1 MAVKINKLKPGTRL
15 PPRAWL
21 TVVLL
26 FFVGLLNYLDRNT
39 ITTMH
44 TSITEAIP
52 MSEKQFSLLTAVF
65 LWVYGLF
72 SPLAGYLA
80 DRFKRSTIIIISLFI
95 WSVVTWLTGH
105 ATTFNELVATRALMG
120 LSEACYIPA
129 ALALIS
135 DYHKGPTQSTA
146 TGIHMAGVFIGA
158 SLGFIGGWI
167 AQESTW
173 NHAFTIF
180 GMVGISYGVIV
191 AIFLKDAPKESS
203 LAEGPANKPVIKS
216 NFSRT
221 LRVLFTSR
229 SYYYMLAFWS
239 LLSIVSWLIAAWL
252 PTFYIQHFGQSQ
264 KDAGI
269 YATAYLYPASVTGLV
284 IGGILADKW
293 SKKNKRGRM
302 LVPAL
307 GLLVAAPA
315 VYFAGESSLIWIA
328 IALFML
334 FAVTKAFS
342 DTNMMPILSTIA
354 GPNIRATGYGILNLF
369 SCIVGG
375 LGIYAGGYL
384 RDAEISFGTIFKSAS
399 MLIPVCIILLL
410 LIRPKKQTIKINE
423 PVKESLQGVR

>member
-1 MAVKINKLKPGTRL
+1 MGKKYTERNADTKL

-21 TVVLL
+21 TVILL

-52 MSEKQFSLLTAVF
+52 MTEKQFSLLTAVF
-65 LWVYGLF
+65 LWVYGIF

-80 DRFKRSTIIIISLFI
+80 DRFQRSKIIIISLFI

-173 NHAFTIF
+173 NLAFSIF
-180 GMVGISYGVIV
+180 GVVGIAYGIIV
-191 AIFLKDAPKESS
+191 AIFLKDAPLEKQVQVDR
-203 LAEGPANKPVIKS
+203 LNKPVIKT
-216 NFSRT
+216 NFGRT
-221 LRVLFTSR
+221 LRALFTNR
-229 SYYYMLAFWS
+229 SYYYMLFFWS
-239 LLSIVSWLIAAWL
+239 LLSIVSWLVAAWL
-252 PTFYIQHFGQSQ
+252 PTFYIQHFGESQ

-293 SKKNKRGRM
+293 SKKNPRGRM

-307 GLLVAAPA
+307 GLVVAAPA
-315 VYFAGESSLIWIA
+315 VYFAGESSLIWMA

-399 MLIPVCIILLL
+399 LLIPICVILLL
-410 LIRPKKQTIKINE
+410 LIKPKKQIKKIHE
-423 PVKESLQGVR
+423 PVAKQI